1 MVEKCSQSLW
11 KIITGHSAIQETE
24 LILSEVKD
32 SKELLIGALSYYRK
46 PNKTSETKL
55 KSSDSIKGKKREFV
69 FEISKKLSLDE
80 LLSLQLFRNFLLEGY
95 NGSFEDINKLL
106 SNQFERL
113 ALLKRVEEF
122 HHKERL
128 FTLR

>member
-69 FEISKKLSLDE
+69 FEISKKLVNLTMLVMSSLI
-80 LLSLQLFRNFLLEGY
+80 SLFIQVIG
-95 NGSFEDINKLL
+95 
-106 SNQFERL
+106 
-113 ALLKRVEEF
+113 
-122 HHKERL
+122 
-128 FTLR
+128 